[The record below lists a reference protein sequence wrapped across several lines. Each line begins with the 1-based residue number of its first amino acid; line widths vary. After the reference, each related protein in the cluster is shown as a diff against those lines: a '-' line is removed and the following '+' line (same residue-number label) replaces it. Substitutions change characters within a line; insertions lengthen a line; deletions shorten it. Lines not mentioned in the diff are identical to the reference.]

1 MSQDGAART
10 VIGAG
15 TARPPVCREG
25 GPVRDPGVDALL
37 AGSRHPMVPAV
48 QQLRAALLDGVDG
61 LTEHVKWRSPTFAH
75 GGADRMTVS
84 LSRADRAVLVFHRG
98 ARVRSDA
105 VDFTDPTGLLEWR
118 GPDRALATYTDAADL
133 GTAVPVLPGLVRAW
147 VRA

>member
-15 TARPPVCREG
+15 TAGPPVCREG

-61 LTEHVKWRSPTFAH
+61 LTEHVKWRSP
-75 GGADRMTVS
+75 R
-84 LSRADRAVLVFHRG
+84 SRTA
-98 ARVRSDA
+98 AR
-105 VDFTDPTGLLEWR
+105 TG
-118 GPDRALATYTDAADL
+118 
-133 GTAVPVLPGLVRAW
+133 
-147 VRA
+147 